1 MTCIYQPEELRVD
14 LAMHQRW
21 PITMCGNPKKDNSTD
36 SSPQLTFRFT

>member
-1 MTCIYQPEELRVD
+1 MTCIYQPAELHVD